1 MVQSEAPAG
10 ARLDEQGSP
19 GFDRMAHQY
28 DQSRGEYPTELVHQG
43 LRIVY
48 GDQYDALKGKKILDA
63 GAGTGQISY
72 AYLTLGAD
80 VTGIDISPAMLEIAK
95 KRCEE
100 FPDYTALVG
109 DLTKLPF
116 EDNSF
121 DFITS
126 RWVMEFIPDWPKAI
140 RELKRVLKPGGTLLL
155 IQTHNMLRT
164 TPRTMFEQIARKRGA
179 PVGFPGATHRLLWA
193 YLHSQGA
200 VVEDY
205 MPEELFWE
213 REMPVERTL
222 WEFHS
227 RMINHLYKIPDD
239 EYELILKQVEDAIGE
254 QYPDGLVDRPTVVTQ
269 FWHVKFSG
277 EPSFVQGLKFKVL
290 STISKTKRFA
300 PRYFRR
306 AFFKA
311 TTLFGAK

>member
-28 DQSRGEYPTELVHQG
+28 DQSRGEYPAELVLRG
-43 LRIVY
+43 LQIVL
-48 GDQYDALKGKKILDA
+48 GDEYETLKDKKVLDA

-72 AYLTLGAD
+72 AYLTTGAD
-80 VTGIDISPAMLEIAK
+80 VTGIDISPAMLEIAR
-95 KRCEE
+95 KRCAE
-100 FPDYTALVG
+100 FPGYKAMVG

-126 RWVMEFIPDWPKAI
+126 RWVMEFIPDWPRAI
-140 RELKRVLKPGGTLLL
+140 RELRRVLKPGGTLLL

-164 TPRTMFEQIARKRGA
+164 TPRTLFEQIARKRGA

-193 YLHSQGA
+193 YLLSQGA
-200 VVEDY
+200 GITDSV
-205 MPEELFWE
+205 PEELFWD

-227 RMINHLYKIPDD
+227 RMINHLYKIPDA
-239 EYELILKQVEDAIGE
+239 EYELILKQVEDIIARE
-254 QYPDGLVDRPTVVTQ
+254 HPEGLVDRPTVVTQ
-269 FWHVKFSG
+269 FWHVRFTK
-277 EPSFVQGLKFKVL
+277 EPSAALGLKFAAL
-290 STISKTKRFA
+290 SQVSKTKRFA
-300 PRYFRR
+300 PRYLRR
-306 AFFKA
+306 ALFKA